1 MVPTY
6 MLVKSLHLTNSPFV
20 MVVMGAVSVYNVI
33 ITRTFFENSI
43 PEELHEAAELDGC
56 SHFRYFI
63 SVVLPLSKA
72 VISVIT
78 LYYAV
83 GHWND
88 FFTPLLYLNK
98 DEYQPLQTILRN
110 ILLSN
115 QAMAGTTGAGEGSY
129 AQQFA
134 DQIKFAVIIVSTVPV
149 LCIYPFIQK
158 YFEKGV
164 MIGAVKG

>member
-1 MVPTY
+1 MI
-6 MLVKSLHLTNSPFV
+6 
-20 MVVMGAVSVYNVI
+20 VMGAVSVYNVI

-43 PEELHEAAELDGC
+43 PNELQEAAELDGC
-56 SHFRYFI
+56 SHFKYFSAI
-63 SVVLPLSKA
+63 VLPLSKA

-88 FFTPLLYLNK
+88 FFTALLYLNR
-98 DEYQPLQTILRN
+98 DEYQPLQTVLRN
-110 ILLSN
+110 ILISN
-115 QAMAGTTGAGEGSY
+115 QAMAGTTGMGEGSY
-129 AQQFA
+129 AQQYA
-134 DQIKFAVIIVSTVPV
+134 DQIKFAVIIVSTMPV